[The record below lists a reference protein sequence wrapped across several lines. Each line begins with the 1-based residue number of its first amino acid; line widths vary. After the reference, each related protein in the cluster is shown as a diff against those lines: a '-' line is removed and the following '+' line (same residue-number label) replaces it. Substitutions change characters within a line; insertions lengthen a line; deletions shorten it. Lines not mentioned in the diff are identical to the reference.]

1 MQKQCIII
9 VILLLII
16 SLSGCQQ
23 TTSDADKFIGTWTTE
38 PKTNPMGGNYNET
51 RTFAAN
57 GSYYTT
63 NLGNGH
69 TPGAWHLTDE
79 KLVIDTYYPS
89 TYQYSF
95 SENNTIL
102 HLTSITGNV
111 TENLTKQ

>member
-1 MQKQCIII
+1 MQKQCFII
-9 VILLLII
+9 VILLFSL

-23 TTSDADKFIGTWTTE
+23 TNSDADKFIGTWTTE
-38 PKTNPMGGNYNET
+38 LKTNPMGGNYTET
-51 RTFAAN
+51 RTFATN

-63 NLGNGH
+63 NLGSGH
-69 TPGAWHLTDE
+69 IPGSWRLSDE

-89 TYQYSF
+89 TYRYSF

-102 HLTSITGNV
+102 HLTSVSGGG